1 MPTRVRLPASVL
13 PLGDLGQTAGM
24 NTQLL
29 SAIETER
36 LSGLDLTYPE
46 VGRTAAELPA
56 GYGHVQKSVDLGAGD
71 DRFGAASAALLA
83 WQMQR
88 RAGVRVEPATAGVAV
103 GTDAVLLLG
112 FGPLAI
118 RAPVRVVYVIDE
130 PDRQGFAYGTLPG
143 HPETGEEA
151 FLLTRRA
158 DQRVRFTI
166 TAFSRPVSALAR
178 LAGPLGILTQRWVT
192 GRYLR
197 ALRD

>member
-158 DQRVRFTI
+158 NQRVRFTI

>member
-13 PLGDLGQTAGM
+13 PLGDLGQTVGM
-24 NTQLL
+24 DTQLL
-29 SAIETER
+29 SAMETER

-71 DRFGAASAALLA
+71 GRFDAASAALLA

-88 RAGVRVEPATAGVAV
+88 RAGVRVEPATEGVAV

-112 FGPLAI
+112 FGPLAV

-130 PDRQGFAYGTLPG
+130 PDQGFAYGTLPG

-178 LAGPLGILTQRWVT
+178 LAGPLGVLTQRWVT
-192 GRYLR
+192 ARYLR